1 MINVETILAIA
12 GAFGG
17 LEAIKWVVTL
27 KTSRR
32 KATAEAEETIEEV
45 IAKRVKSY
53 EDSIAFLQTQLH
65 DKEQRFSDLSRK
77 YEDSMQRGIDLTRRL
92 GEMKLKYRSSR
103 CDRKDC
109 PDRRPPFPWQ
119 KNNA

>member
-32 KATAEAEETIEEV
+32 KASAEAEETIEEV

-109 PDRRPPFPWQ
+109 PERRPPFPWQ
-119 KNNA
+119 KK

>member
-1 MINVETILAIA
+1 MINIETILAIA
-12 GAFGG
+12 GTFGG
-17 LEAIKWVVTL
+17 LEAVKWLAGL

-32 KATAEAEETIEEV
+32 KASAEAEETIENV
-45 IAKRVKSY
+45 VSRRVKSY
-53 EDSIAFLQTQLH
+53 EDSISFLQTQLH
-65 DKEQRFSDLSRK
+65 DKEQRFSDLSKK
-77 YEDSMQRGIDLTRRL
+77 YEDAMQRGIDLTRRL